1 MAVNKSTSIDGFST
15 QFTKIL
21 YSLNL
26 QVIKPFRTEL
36 GNDGDPPEAA
46 GHPSLAPT
54 FSPLNLT
61 P

>member
-1 MAVNKSTSIDGFST
+1 MVFST
-15 QFTKIL
+15 QFTRIL

-54 FSPLNLT
+54 PSPLNLT